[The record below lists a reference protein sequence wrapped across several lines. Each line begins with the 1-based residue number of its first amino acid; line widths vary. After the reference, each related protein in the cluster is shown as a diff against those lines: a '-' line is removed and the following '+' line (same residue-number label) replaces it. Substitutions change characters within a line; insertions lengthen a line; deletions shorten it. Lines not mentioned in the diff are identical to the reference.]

1 MKTKAT
7 NQSLKF
13 EYYSSIDDMP
23 IFNWFKVQET
33 NDLTWCMKNR
43 SVCISS
49 QIEILE
55 SAINRMTDEYID
67 AYGLSESYQKIL
79 RLNKEIRILE
89 LQRLV
94 ELNLQKQY
102 CASDTLIA
110 LKKEELSQIME
121 NAQNKETINVR
132 VHAERFMGRS
142 INVRETSV
150 KEFYDIIEEMQKDN
164 RRKYV
169 DKN

>member
-1 MKTKAT
+1 
-7 NQSLKF
+7 
-13 EYYSSIDDMP
+13 
-23 IFNWFKVQET
+23 
-33 NDLTWCMKNR
+33 
-43 SVCISS
+43 
-49 QIEILE
+49 
-55 SAINRMTDEYID
+55 
-67 AYGLSESYQKIL
+67 
-79 RLNKEIRILE
+79 
-89 LQRLV
+89 
-94 ELNLQKQY
+94 
-102 CASDTLIA
+102 
-110 LKKEELSQIME
+110 ME